1 MNGENKDRSTEL
13 GKLVHDIQCANPG
26 EMFFDVLKSHV
37 GYYKAEEKEVGKM
50 CELIENLVA
59 KHRAQDKREGRAEG
73 LAMGLTQGR
82 AEGKI
87 EGRAEGKIEMA
98 LELLRNG
105 FDVRAIEKAS
115 GIPLK
120 TIQAEALRLGLEAG
134 K

>member
-59 KHRAQDKREGRAEG
+59 KHRAQDKRES
-73 LAMGLTQGR
+73 
-82 AEGKI
+82 
-87 EGRAEGKIEMA
+87 KIEMA
-98 LELLRNG
+98 LELLRDG
-105 FDVRAIEKAS
+105 IDVRVIEKAS

-120 TIQAEALRLGLEAG
+120 FDVVLSVF
-134 K
+134 